1 MIIPISQEPSCAYN
15 SSTTTTTRLTYPV
28 HKVNVDIWEV
38 GYPGNYSN
46 YLIYNYNISAHNN
59 S

>member
-28 HKVNVDIWEV
+28 HKVNVDI
-38 GYPGNYSN
+38 
-46 YLIYNYNISAHNN
+46 
-59 S
+59 